1 MQAENEMKRSRRGEE
16 EKEEEDGL
24 GRNQEKRRRRHL
36 EEEEEEMRGKRSRR
50 EQEEGGRLSRYSPE
64 MGPVDRWRSRRREKE
79 RDSEFSGSEDD
90 AARPRDFVR
99 MGKEERGGL
108 ERDGERQRIGEDEDG
123 RERFCNIL
131 TLYIFLILSLR
142 KFSQYLN

>member
-1 MQAENEMKRSRRGEE
+1 M
-16 EKEEEDGL
+16 
-24 GRNQEKRRRRHL
+24 

-50 EQEEGGRLSRYSPE
+50 EQDEGGRLSRYSPE
-64 MGPVDRWRSRRREKE
+64 MGPVERWRSRRREKE

-108 ERDGERQRIGEDEDG
+108 ERDGGRQRIGEDEDG

-142 KFSQYLN
+142 KFS

>member
-16 EKEEEDGL
+16 KKEEEEEDGL
-24 GRNQEKRRRRHL
+24 GRNQEKRRRRHM

-50 EQEEGGRLSRYSPE
+50 EQEGGKLSRYSPE
-64 MGPVDRWRSRRREKE
+64 MGPVERWRSRRREKE

-108 ERDGERQRIGEDEDG
+108 ERDVGRQRIGEDEDG

-142 KFSQYLN
+142 KFS